1 MDWAASGLSR
11 CSRVGP
17 VRLSREPDVPGCPAG
32 SQVVVLA
39 RVVVRALV
47 ARVAVVLGA
56 AALVLVDRVAGLAA
70 ALALV
75 DPVAG
80 LVTFGL
86 AVALALVDR
95 VAAAFGL
102 AVAFALVDRLAVV
115 FGAVVFGV
123 VVLFAAF
130 VWVAINNGSSISD
143 VLLSSLRHQPPDV
156 LKVPMGIPY
165 PHSPTRS

>member
-1 MDWAASGLSR
+1 M
-11 CSRVGP
+11 C
-17 VRLSREPDVPGCPAG
+17 PDARRA

-115 FGAVVFGV
+115 FGV